1 MFPIHYKPG
10 TSTSENDQRADKRV
24 SPSSLRSSVGR
35 VHDIS
40 ETGMRVVCRR
50 ELKGVVEVAIV
61 DGAHHIVVKARVV
74 WIRRIGFDRY
84 FAGLVFEDLLPEVRH
99 RIRGVMKVE
108 SQRRLESEQEESFA
122 A

>member
-1 MFPIHYKPG
+1 MFPGHSKPG
-10 TSTSENDQRADKRV
+10 TSTSENDQRAVRRV
-24 SPSSLRSSVGR
+24 RQTSLQSSVGR
-35 VHDIS
+35 VHDLS

-61 DGAHHIVVKARVV
+61 DGAHHIVVKASVV

-84 FAGLVFEDLLPEVRH
+84 FAGLVFADLPPEERN
-99 RIRGVMKVE
+99 RIRGLMKAE
-108 SQRRLESEQEESFA
+108 SQSRSENEQEESFA

>member
-1 MFPIHYKPG
+1 MFPNHYKPG
-10 TSTSENDQRADKRV
+10 TSSSENDQRADRRV
-24 SPSSLRSSVGR
+24 RQSSLQSSVGR

-61 DGAHHIVVKARVV
+61 DGANHIVVKASVV

-84 FAGLVFEDLLPEVRH
+84 FAGLVFEDLLPEERN
-99 RIRGVMKVE
+99 RIRGVIKAE
-108 SQRRLESEQEESFA
+108 SQNRPENEQKESLA